1 MSARKL
7 ASFLVVTL
15 LASGV
20 ALRGGSQQVPSRPPS
35 APATGTVE
43 SPDGTRSVWASA
55 DAKSVFGATRPRG
68 AAEWGTP
75 DRLLTIRGTVRNFV
89 FSPDSQR
96 VAFENPRSLNGTA
109 PTDKWSFIAVY
120 DFTTREI
127 SYVDPSFDVDTEPAW
142 SADGK
147 QISFVRK
154 VEGLPDARLTRPF
167 TGHASSAP
175 ATDASRA
182 EKFTMASIIA
192 APIAYPP
199 TASADGRSIAYVAR
213 EARDRNIYFLRIG
226 EPARRIVNFS
236 GDDGQEMAQVVVS
249 VAGDAVAF
257 VRGGPPNNQ
266 GDSPNPTALTEPP
279 QPQVWIV
286 GTRDDAPR
294 FLGIGSAPRF
304 TPDNQRVIWTSAGGA
319 LGAKLAWSNGRFA
332 GVGAPEPYVRTPTSG
347 LRFSPDGKR
356 IAYARGGGIEV
367 YDIGSRTSALIPHPN
382 ARDLDPVWSPDSR
395 RVAFRRQP
403 NGSRNTG
410 ISINNYAFNGPERSE
425 LPWAIWQADVTDLQA
440 HEVWHADAN
449 VVGSVY
455 YPLDQGTDG
464 DHLFW
469 SANDRIAFAW
479 EKDGWRHLYW
489 VPASGGAATLLTPGD
504 GEVETVAM
512 SLDRK
517 QLIYASNIGDLGR
530 RHLSTV
536 ALDGTPAKA
545 ITSGD
550 ISQWAPT
557 PLADGALAYI
567 AGGWADPP
575 GVAVRS
581 ASGASKPAEWPR
593 APASFPSARLVKPE
607 LIEFPGTDGQK
618 AYGQLFVPSQPNG
631 CAIIFAH
638 GGIRRQMLPGFHYL
652 DAYSYLYEMN
662 QYLTSR
668 GCVVLSV
675 EYRSSIMRGEA
686 FRNAPGWGYAGNT
699 EMLDVVGAAKYL
711 LARKDVDPA
720 RAVGVFGLSWGGY
733 ITSQALS
740 RYSDIFKVGFDM
752 AGVHDAPGDRFKY
765 AAMSA
770 IDTWTSPVL
779 LAQGDDDRNVT
790 FSEGIKLARA
800 LQLKRPNVEFVQR
813 VFPGETHDLYLTFD
827 HLVGIYDEG
836 SQFLL
841 RHLGVK

>member
-1 MSARKL
+1 MSVRKPIPIL
-7 ASFLVVTL
+7 IALM
-15 LASGV
+15 AV
-20 ALRGGSQQVPSRPPS
+20 AGIVLPGGAQQNAQRPPS

-55 DAKSVFGATRPRG
+55 DAKSLFAATRPRAG
-68 AAEWGTP
+68 ADWGTP
-75 DRLLTIRGTVRNFV
+75 DRLLTIRGTVKNVV

-96 VAFENPRSLNGTA
+96 IAFENSRALNGTA
-109 PTDKWSFIAVY
+109 STDKWSFIVVY
-120 DFTTREI
+120 DFVTRAI
-127 SYVDPSFDVDTEPAW
+127 SYVDPSFDIDTEPAW
-142 SADGK
+142 SSDGK
-147 QISFVRK
+147 EISFVRK
-154 VEGLPDARLTRPF
+154 VDGLPDAHVTRPF
-167 TGHASSAP
+167 ASGQVE
-175 ATDASRA
+175 SRPGA
-182 EKFTMASIIA
+182 ARPTEAFTMASIIA
-192 APIAYPP
+192 APVVYPP
-199 TASADGRSIAYVAR
+199 AASGDGRSIAYVAR
-213 EARDRNIYFLRIG
+213 EARDRNIYFLRVG
-226 EPARRIVNFS
+226 EPARRIVNFG
-236 GDDGQEMAQVVVS
+236 GDDGQELSQVAVS
-249 VAGDAVAF
+249 VTGEAVAF
-257 VRGGPPNNQ
+257 VRGGPPNGQ
-266 GDSPNPTALTEPP
+266 GDSPNPTALVEPP

-294 FLGIGSAPRF
+294 FLGIGNAPRF
-304 TPDNQRVIWTSAGGA
+304 TPDNQRVIWTSSGA
-319 LGAKLAWSNGRFA
+319 ASGAKLAWNNGRLA

-367 YDIGSRTSALIPHPN
+367 YETASRAAALIPHPN

-395 RVAFRRQP
+395 RIAFRRQP
-403 NGSRNTG
+403 TGSRNTG
-410 ISINNYAFNGPERSE
+410 ISINNYAYNGPERSE
-425 LPWAIWQADVTDLQA
+425 LPWAIWQADVSDLQP
-440 HEVWHADAN
+440 HEVWHAEAN
-449 VVGSVY
+449 VVGSVH

-464 DHLFW
+464 DQLFW
-469 SANDRIAFAW
+469 SANDRIVFAW
-479 EKDGWRHLYW
+479 ERDGWRHLYS
-489 VPASGGAATLLTPGD
+489 VPAAGGAPTLLTPGD
-504 GEVETVAM
+504 GEVETVAIT
-512 SLDRK
+512 LDRK
-517 QLIYASNIGDLGR
+517 QLVYATNIGDLGR
-530 RHLSTV
+530 RHLSTL
-536 ALDGTPAKA
+536 ALDGTPAKS

-550 ISQWAPT
+550 LSQWAPT

-575 GVAVRS
+575 GVVVRTTT
-581 ASGASKPAEWPR
+581 GASKPAELPK
-593 APASFPSARLVKPE
+593 APASFPSAKLVKPQLVE
-607 LIEFPGTDGQK
+607 YPGTDGQK
-618 AYGQLFVPSQPNG
+618 AFGQLFVPAQPNG
-631 CAIIFAH
+631 CAVIFAH

-699 EMLDVVGAAKYL
+699 EMLDVVGAANYL
-711 LARKDVDPA
+711 LARKDVDAA
-720 RAVGVFGLSWGGY
+720 RAVGIFGLSWGGY

-740 RYSDIFKVGFDM
+740 RHSDIFKVGFDM
-752 AGVHDAPGDRFKY
+752 AGVHDAPGERFKY
-765 AAMSA
+765 GAISA
-770 IDTWTSPVL
+770 IDTWASPVL

-790 FSEGIKLARA
+790 FTEGIKLARS